1 MCLSLPMHGL
11 TSCFMSSSPSPRNG
25 SRIFDGGGGGGG
37 LLAHDHGKGEGAGGC
52 VCVQKLLLPLTFVA
66 NNK

>member
-1 MCLSLPMHGL
+1 
-11 TSCFMSSSPSPRNG
+11 MSSSPSPRNG

-37 LLAHDHGKGEGAGGC
+37 GGGGVLLAHDHGKGEGAGGC